1 MKLSHHWLREPP
13 RGARE
18 SQPPVNRRG
27 CDVVGARGGLGGFG
41 GAWLMQS
48 FASPRR
54 LIHAKRINNTNLLFV
69 VAEKMQCTT
78 CEIEKLSQDE
88 VERILPRCA
97 AEAGL

>member
-1 MKLSHHWLREPP
+1 
-13 RGARE
+13 
-18 SQPPVNRRG
+18 
-27 CDVVGARGGLGGFG
+27 
-41 GAWLMQS
+41 MQS

-88 VERILPRCA
+88 VERILPRFSRPVEKVLFFLNHCQFFCLFVFSGVFFA
-97 AEAGL
+97 AVKDDL

>member
-27 CDVVGARGGLGGFG
+27 CDVVAGGGGG

-88 VERILPRCA
+88 VERILQHCA
-97 AEAGL
+97 AAAGL

>member
-1 MKLSHHWLREPP
+1 MNLSHPLTDE
-13 RGARE
+13 AVM
-18 SQPPVNRRG
+18 SA
-27 CDVVGARGGLGGFG
+27 GARGGREEGGG
-41 GAWLMQS
+41 GAWLMPS

-88 VERILPRCA
+88 VECILPHRA
-97 AEAGL
+97 AATEKFFFSFTSFFFFLEL